1 MSSNVRVPEPIVA
14 YSCIDYSFP
23 TIFSSRSFRPPN
35 SPTFSKHR
43 RTDGLRTRES
53 IGNSQTSRELFESK
67 RQTVVHRCTWRA
79 TFFYGR
85 DTATASAYFT
95 ITVTINLKSRASRGS
110 MAQPRCIDRPYTVR
124 GILRMEFQVCDRGCS
139 L

>member
-1 MSSNVRVPEPIVA
+1 MGLVGENEQRRPRARA

-23 TIFSSRSFRPPN
+23 TIFSSRSFRPPI
-35 SPTFSKHR
+35 SSTFSKHR
-43 RTDGLRTRES
+43 RTDRVRTERAS
-53 IGNSQTSRELFESK
+53 DKSKELFESK
-67 RQTVVHRCTWRA
+67 RQTVVHRRTWRV
-79 TFFYGR
+79 TFFHGR

-110 MAQPRCIDRPYTVR
+110 VAQPRFIDRPHTVR

>member
-1 MSSNVRVPEPIVA
+1 MSSNVRVPEPILA

-23 TIFSSRSFRPPN
+23 TIFSSRSV
-35 SPTFSKHR
+35 ST
-43 RTDGLRTRES
+43 TDLANLLETSQNRQSTNRQS
-53 IGNSQTSRELFESK
+53 IGNSETSRELFESK
-67 RQTVVHRCTWRA
+67 RQTVVHRRTWRV

-85 DTATASAYFT
+85 DTATASTYFT

-110 MAQPRCIDRPYTVR
+110 MAQPRFIDRPHTVR